1 MDKDAIMNEM
11 RQCIDFLNKATEA
24 YDNGEPFLTDN
35 EWDINYFQLERLE
48 RASGIIL
55 PDSPT
60 NYIHFEVRTNLPKV
74 THAHPMLSLAK
85 TKNVEEVKSFLAGS
99 ADTPWVAMA
108 KMDGLT
114 CSLTYDDGALVRA
127 ETRGDGIVGEDIT
140 HNMLVNPTIPKHISY
155 KKHLVLDGEII
166 CTYKDFKEFENEY
179 KNPRNF
185 AAGSIR
191 LLDAKESYNRKLT
204 FVVWDV
210 IEPFEN
216 VEATLSKQL
225 QKAQSYGFSIVPFRE
240 SKKNDET
247 HLKAVIKLIQL
258 YAEHNSY
265 PIDGVVF
272 KYDDLTLRDT
282 LGSTAH
288 HFNNAIAYKFAD
300 ELYDTKLL
308 GIEWTPGRT
317 GVLTPVARFEP
328 VDADGSIIERASLHN
343 ISVMEE
349 LLGPY
354 FPYIEQPIQ
363 VYKANMIIPQVA
375 GSLAVNTEGEF
386 FNEYIPIPKRCPIC
400 GHPTQVKEN
409 EGVKVLMCSN
419 AYCPGMLINRLDH
432 YLGKH
437 GLDAKGISVATLSQL
452 IDWGWVNSI
461 TDLYHLSDYA
471 STWEKKDGFGP
482 KSVENILTAIKNS
495 SHTTL
500 ERFLCALGIPL
511 IGVTASKDLAERFK
525 TYDNFREAIKENY
538 SFKLLPNYGYEKHH
552 AITCFDYTEA
562 DELAK
567 NYITFEEPPTEEQVK
582 QSLEGKTIVITGRVR
597 LYPNRAALQQ
607 EIEKHGGK
615 VVSTISSRT
624 SYLINNDITSTSAK
638 NMDAKKLN
646 VPIISEADF
655 QAQFLTL

>member
-1 MDKDAIMNEM
+1 MDKDYIINKMHDL
-11 RQCIDFLNKATEA
+11 IDFLNQATEA
-24 YDNGEPFLTDN
+24 YDKGEPIITDAD
-35 EWDINYFQLERLE
+35 WDKNYFQLERME
-48 RASGIIL
+48 RLSGIVL
-55 PDSPT
+55 PESPT
-60 NYIHFEVRTNLPKV
+60 AKIHFEVRTSLSKV
-74 THAHPMLSLAK
+74 KHDHPMLSLAK
-85 TKNVEEVKSFLAGS
+85 TKSVEEVKDFLGRS
-99 ADTPWVAMA
+99 DSIPWVAMA

-114 CSLTYDDGALVRA
+114 CSLTYENGVLVKA
-127 ETRGDGIVGEDIT
+127 ETRGDGDVGEDIL
-140 HNMLVNPTIPKHISY
+140 HNMKVNPTIPKHISY
-155 KKHLVLDGEII
+155 KQRVVLDGEII
-166 CTYKDFKEFENEY
+166 CTYKDFKEFESEF

-191 LLDAKESYNRKLT
+191 LLDAKLSYNRKLT

-210 IEPFEN
+210 IEPFNTAEN
-216 VEATLSKQL
+216 TLSAQL
-225 QKAQSYGFSIVPFRE
+225 ETAGMYGFEIVPYWCC
-240 SKKNDET
+240 SKQDEN
-247 HLKAVIKLIQL
+247 LKAAIELIKVRS
-258 YAEHNSY
+258 EKMSY

-272 KYDDLTLRDT
+272 KYDDLSLRDT

-288 HFNNAIAYKFAD
+288 HFNNAIAYKFED
-300 ELYDTKLL
+300 ELYDTTLKY
-308 GIEWTPGRT
+308 IEWTMGRT
-317 GVLTPVARFEP
+317 GVLTPVAVFEP
-328 VDADGSIIERASLHN
+328 VDADGSIVERASLHN
-343 ISVMEE
+343 ISVMEKI
-349 LLGPY
+349 LGKPY
-354 FPYIEQPIQ
+354 VGQHIKIS
-363 VYKANMIIPQVA
+363 KRNMIIPQVECY
-375 GSLAVNTEGEF
+375 VENIMNDTFET
-386 FNEYIPIPKRCPIC
+386 YISIPTKCPIC
-400 GHPTQVKEN
+400 AHETQIKEN
-409 EGVKVLMCSN
+409 EGVKVLVCTNS
-419 AYCPGMLINRLDH
+419 YCPGLLINQLDH
-432 YLGKH
+432 YLGKK

-525 TYDNFREAIKENY
+525 TYDKFREAIKENY
-538 SFKLLPNYGYEKHH
+538 SFISLPNYGYEKHH

-567 NYITFEEPPTEEQVK
+567 NYIIFEEPPTEEQVK

-624 SYLINNDITSTSAK
+624 NYLINNDITSTSAK

-646 VPIISEADF
+646 IPIISEADF